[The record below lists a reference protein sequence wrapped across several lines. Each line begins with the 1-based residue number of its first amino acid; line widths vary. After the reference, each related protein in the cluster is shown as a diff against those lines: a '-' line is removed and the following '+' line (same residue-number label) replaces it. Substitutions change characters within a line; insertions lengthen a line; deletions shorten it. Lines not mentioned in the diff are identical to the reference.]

1 MIHHVNAITGDDRH
15 PGSEARPWRTLQ
27 RAARAAR
34 PGDRVVVHLGNYR
47 GTTRITAAGTEW
59 EAVEPDETILNGEW
73 DGRDTR
79 HAPAVLSIEAPRTV
93 VAGFTVTNAP
103 AHGIGLRGAAA
114 DVLIKNCRVHDS
126 ARSGIRLFGKNLSRN
141 ATIVNCTITDS
152 GRAARLNP
160 ALHGHGIELTF
171 GHGVMIANCTI
182 ANNAGA
188 GIQVRQGAKNTV
200 LQENTL
206 YDNAGPGIIIGNSP
220 RTAVVDSFVYLTA
233 RPKAIKGLRPDGIAI
248 ADLPRQGQRYP
259 MTRGTLIRGNVVA
272 NCATLLRVH
281 NEPARKRTLTRLDA
295 RTVIAHN
302 TLVGG
307 PLTQR
312 GVHVEPYP
320 YGTHEPAVFRDNIIH
335 MEHAPADAPIA
346 NENAQ
351 PILAASNAWSKSTPA
366 AWASSSD
373 AGETGLHNAAVVLSG
388 EYPEEDDFAP
398 EPWSSLIGRATDEAT
413 VGALEPPTLFTPQGE
428 NHDPGL

>member
-1 MIHHVNAITGDDRH
+1 MIYHVNAITGDDRN
-15 PGSEARPWRTLQ
+15 PGSEARPWQTLQ
-27 RAARAAR
+27 WAARAAR
-34 PGDRVVVHLGNYR
+34 PGDRMVVHRGNYC
-47 GTTRITAAGTEW
+47 GATRIRVTGTEW
-59 EAVEPDETILNGEW
+59 KAVEPNETLLSGEW

-79 HAPAVLSIEAPRTV
+79 YAPAVLSIEAPRTV
-93 VAGFTVTNAP
+93 VMGFTIMNAP

-114 DVLIKNCRVHDS
+114 DVLIKNCRVRDS

-141 ATIVNCTITDS
+141 ATIVNCTVTGS

-160 ALHGHGIELTF
+160 ERHGHGIELTF

-182 ANNAGA
+182 AGNAGA
-188 GIQVRQGAKNTV
+188 GIQIRQGAKNTI
-200 LQENTL
+200 LQENTI

-220 RTAVVDSFVYLTA
+220 RTAVVDNFIYLTA

-248 ADLPRQGQRYP
+248 ADLPRRGQRYP
-259 MTRGTLIRGNVVA
+259 ATRGTLILGNIVA

-281 NEPARKRTLTRLDA
+281 NEPERKRTLTRLDA
-295 RTVIAHN
+295 QTTVAHN

-307 PLTQR
+307 PLTRR
-312 GVHVEPYP
+312 GIHIEPYP
-320 YGTHEPAVFRDNIIH
+320 YGMHEPAVFRDNIIH
-335 MEHAPADAPIA
+335 MGHAPAGAPIA

-351 PILAASNAWSKSTPA
+351 PILVASNAWSKSPPA

-373 AGETGLHNAAVVLSG
+373 ADETGLYNAAVVLSG
-388 EYPEEDDFAP
+388 EHPEEDDFAP

-413 VGALEPPTLFTPQGE
+413 VGALEPPYPIHPTRRE
-428 NHDPGL
+428 S